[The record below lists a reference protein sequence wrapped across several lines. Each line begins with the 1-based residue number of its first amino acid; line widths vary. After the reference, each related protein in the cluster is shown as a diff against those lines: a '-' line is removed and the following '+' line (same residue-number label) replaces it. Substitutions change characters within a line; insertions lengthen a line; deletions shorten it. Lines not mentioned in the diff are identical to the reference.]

1 MVLGRPG
8 VLETDPLGGL
18 HDRDLVHDALVLAAA
33 EVRQHTGAVEQSE
46 FHTAQDV
53 TLR

>member
-18 HDRDLVHDALVLAAA
+18 HDRDFVHDALVFAAP
-33 EVRQHTGAVEQSE
+33 EVREDSRTVEESE